1 MTHPR
6 DLVLAAT
13 TLDRVAFISPCPGGE
28 DPGPG
33 HGIQGMCAAM
43 AGAGAR
49 WLLAR
54 PLRAVCGVGG
64 AVFFFDGVG
73 LRHGCAT
80 AAVELKHVPDGL
92 QPKMLLPHFTRVA
105 PYFGAT
111 LQNDDDLTVPRMM
124 MFKCCGFRFVFAW
137 FV

>member
-13 TLDRVAFISPCPGGE
+13 TLDRVAFISPGPGGE

-54 PLRAVCGVGG
+54 PLRAVCGGGG
-64 AVFFFDGVG
+64 AVFFDGVG

-80 AAVELKHVPDGL
+80 AAVDAAWRCG
-92 QPKMLLPHFTRVA
+92 RCVA
-105 PYFGAT
+105 A
-111 LQNDDDLTVPRMM
+111 
-124 MFKCCGFRFVFAW
+124 GFAALRAAEACA
-137 FV
+137 